1 MSFSVVNVV
10 RNVSRAVPVS
20 MRSMRLT
27 KPITRSLWYI
37 SNPTNQFVPSKL
49 SPAFK
54 HTPLGSTCPCG
65 ECRGVHTR
73 GDKELIEFL
82 SEEIAVE
89 KKGMSKSRDVSNL
102 DGFEVKH
109 NGAEIALSKKFND
122 EQIEITVN
130 VNHSVDADINE
141 GDLNTKADNP
151 PQAEMKSRPHFEVKF
166 IKGKQVTR
174 FACSYIQDAGEPV
187 EDAPNDIFT
196 IDELAVYEGDHN
208 EQTYAVAGDILDGYM
223 YDLLMNLLEERGVS
237 NEFAEKLSDLA
248 TKREHQLFVGLLEN
262 LQSFVQGK

>member
-73 GDKELIEFL
+73 GDICSKYCVVYCKWSTLLIFKGDKELIEFL

-122 EQIEITVN
+122 EQ
-130 VNHSVDADINE
+130 
-141 GDLNTKADNP
+141 
-151 PQAEMKSRPHFEVKF
+151 
-166 IKGKQVTR
+166 
-174 FACSYIQDAGEPV
+174 
-187 EDAPNDIFT
+187 
-196 IDELAVYEGDHN
+196 
-208 EQTYAVAGDILDGYM
+208 
-223 YDLLMNLLEERGVS
+223 
-237 NEFAEKLSDLA
+237 
-248 TKREHQLFVGLLEN
+248 
-262 LQSFVQGK
+262 

>member
-1 MSFSVVNVV
+1 M
-10 RNVSRAVPVS
+10 
-20 MRSMRLT
+20 
-27 KPITRSLWYI
+27 
-37 SNPTNQFVPSKL
+37 SNPTNQFVPTKL

-54 HTPLGSTCPCG
+54 HTPLSPSCPCG

-82 SEEIAVE
+82 SEEIAAE
-89 KKGMSKSRDVSNL
+89 KKGMSKARPVANL
-102 DGFEVKH
+102 DGFDVKH
-109 NGAEIALSKKFND
+109 NGSEIVLSKKFND

-130 VNHSVDADINE
+130 VNHSVDADISEEVDN
-141 GDLNTKADNP
+141 KADNP
-151 PQAEMKSRPHFEVKF
+151 PQAEMKSKPHFEVKLM
-166 IKGKQVTR
+166 KGNQVTR

-196 IDELAVYEGDHN
+196 IDELAVYEGKHN
-208 EQTYAVAGDILDGYM
+208 DQTYAVAGDILDGYM

-248 TKREHQLFVGLLEN
+248 TKREHHLFINLLES